1 MVVAISLPVCKQRTS
16 QFSKCDGN
24 RMEKLS
30 KLLDWRREWCV
41 PGTLSYTDFVDSAA
55 ITYLPLRMLV
65 ENHSELYMRMN
76 AEPMR
81 GAAPRC
87 TADLLQ
93 WAAAQGVTRDQQS
106 SVQGSPAFLG
116 HQLQHTT
123 SSKKPALG
131 RSMAAKCCHCI
142 LAAEF
147 VFHPGWGDIKDA
159 RALAFFRLLHLLWEN
174 GKNRNLRGGGI
185 PWHVVLLHKG
195 AWLTKLSAWRLI
207 IALCG
212 HSLCNVFLN

>member
-24 RMEKLS
+24 RTEKLI

-55 ITYLPLRMLV
+55 ITYLPLQMLV

-87 TADLLQ
+87 SADLLQ
-93 WAAAQGVTRDQQS
+93 WAAAQGMTRDQQRVS
-106 SVQGSPAFLG
+106 GLPGPPTAAHHKQQKACSGQINGSQVLSLHPCCWVCF
-116 HQLQHTT
+116 
-123 SSKKPALG
+123 PPRLG
-131 RSMAAKCCHCI
+131 RH
-142 LAAEF
+142 
-147 VFHPGWGDIKDA
+147 
-159 RALAFFRLLHLLWEN
+159 
-174 GKNRNLRGGGI
+174 
-185 PWHVVLLHKG
+185 
-195 AWLTKLSAWRLI
+195 
-207 IALCG
+207 
-212 HSLCNVFLN
+212 